1 MSRESQHLE
10 DSMKR
15 AKVFATVI
23 FGLLVLAQMGFI
35 VGPRTHAEQ
44 LKAENLPAAVQKTIA
59 EQSKGST
66 VRGISTEREKG
77 QALYELELTF
87 NGRGKDL
94 LIDKQG
100 NIVETEEEVTLSSV
114 PPAVKDGLMTIAGS
128 GTIGKIE
135 SITKN
140 GKIVAYEAIV
150 KMGTRNHEVQVGPD
164 GHKLV
169 HPE

>member
-1 MSRESQHLE
+1 
-10 DSMKR
+10 MKR
-15 AKVFATVI
+15 AKVFAAVI
-23 FGLLVLAQMGFI
+23 FGLLVLAQTGF
-35 VGPRTHAEQ
+35 VAGSRAHAEQ
-44 LKAENLPAAVQKTIA
+44 LKTENLPAAVQKTVA

-66 VRGISTEREKG
+66 VRGISTEHEKG
-77 QALYELELTF
+77 QKLYELELTF

-100 NIVETEEEVTLSSV
+100 NVVETEEEVTLSSV
-114 PPAVKDGLMTIAGS
+114 PPAVKDGLMKIAGT

-140 GKIVAYEAIV
+140 GKVVAYEAIV

-164 GHKLV
+164 GNKLV
-169 HPE
+169 HHE

>member
-1 MSRESQHLE
+1 
-10 DSMKR
+10 MKR

-23 FGLLVLAQMGFI
+23 FGMLVLAQTGFGA
-35 VGPRTHAEQ
+35 GPKAHAGQ
-44 LKAENLPAAVQKTIA
+44 LKPENLPPAVQKTIA

-66 VRGISTEREKG
+66 VRGISTERESG
-77 QALYELELTF
+77 QKLYELELTF
-87 NGRGKDL
+87 NGRGRDL
-94 LIDKQG
+94 LIDRQG

-114 PPAVKDGLMTIAGS
+114 PPPVKDGLMKVAGP

-140 GKIVAYEAIV
+140 GKVVAYEAIV

-164 GHKLV
+164 GNKLV